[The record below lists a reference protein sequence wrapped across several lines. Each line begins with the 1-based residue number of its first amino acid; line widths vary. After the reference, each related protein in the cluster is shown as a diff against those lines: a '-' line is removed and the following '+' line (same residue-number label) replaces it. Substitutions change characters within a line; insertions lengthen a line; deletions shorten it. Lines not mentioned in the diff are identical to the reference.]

1 MPSHSVKQAKV
12 MSAISHGW
20 KPTGSVAKIP
30 VKVAKEFHAADAGH
44 KYGKKH
50 TAGGAIKSALNT
62 VRKYGRK
69 AEGGEVDDTPPD
81 FNALKK
87 IYISPH
93 KEVAPPISTD
103 YDLPVQPQPKANK
116 SPAIDYLVYLP
127 RMEDFRKSLAEQ
139 ARTSAE
145 LYKSGQEG
153 LSSGN
158 PLETVAGAGREI
170 AGTALPAVA
179 PIGAAY
185 EALTKAAGRIGPGME
200 HAADVA
206 GMVNPDTAFLGAGKA
221 ALFAL
226 PALKA
231 GKKAAGLEQALDY
244 AAKYGKT
251 GVDQPDIKVAENIT
265 IAKLKDNFN
274 HDIAIKAVEG
284 GFTPE
289 QIANIKTYMS
299 PGSQKGFDNYY
310 SKFAKFAPKK
320 EPSFAPALWNT
331 PEIQATKPSEIAK
344 QLEEDAA
351 FHAGQREQEPFQPH
365 NEDEF
370 HTEPLSGQ
378 KIFKPTGKDS
388 DIEDFY
394 KHQEEHANK
403 EWQPDET
410 GPRPPTNDLHVALS
424 PHDLE
429 EKSAK
434 LGLNTT
440 AFHGTKKNFSE
451 FKLPEEMDRTP
462 EIGVHFGTLR
472 AAVDRGLH
480 GLHPLQRQTIENNL
494 KSNTGVLRESLSLRP
509 HTDITG
515 NTSEFRVIPSRIGT
529 NNPLTLPD
537 LGTWSPASMRSGM
550 LNSPAFTKDEVNQAY
565 FEGIKPGTTLVD
577 QHVADTQR
585 IKNLRKLI
593 ESKGYDSIAYRNSV
607 EDPGSLSY
615 IIWNLNKARSFYAK
629 FDPAK
634 AHSRNLGA
642 GIAGLSLV
650 PLGLYQGSEQP
661 ERKAEGGKVKEKDP
675 EEHEF
680 IDFKRGGLIDSDIP
694 GRTDKIPMKVSPGS
708 YVLPADIP
716 SALGQGNTKA
726 GSDVLGKMFTHAA
739 YGLKPMTQKA
749 QPFRFYGHGFHKF
762 AEGGETD
769 HVPIVAAGGE
779 FIIHPDVVKEV
790 GHGDIAKGHQVLD
803 KFVLHTRAQHIKT
816 LRKLKPPK
824 P

>member
-87 IYISPH
+87 VYISPH

-116 SPAIDYLVYLP
+116 SPATDYPAYLP
-127 RMEDFRKSLAEQ
+127 RMEDFKKSLAEQ

-145 LYKSGQEG
+145 LYKSGEEG

-158 PLETVAGAGREI
+158 PLGMVAGAGKEL

-206 GMVNPDTAFLGAGKA
+206 GMINPDTAFLGAGKA

-231 GKKAAGLEQALDY
+231 GKKAAGLEQALNY
-244 AAKYGKT
+244 AATYGKT
-251 GVDQPDIKVAENIT
+251 GIDQPDIKAAENIT

-289 QIANIKTYMS
+289 QIANIKTYLS
-299 PGSQKGFDNYY
+299 PSAKEGFNNYY

-331 PEIQATKPSEIAK
+331 PEIQATKPGAPKVTPEHPDYIRQQVTHQDDYDKLLADIEKELQPPTQPKSE
-344 QLEEDAA
+344 
-351 FHAGQREQEPFQPH
+351 
-365 NEDEF
+365 
-370 HTEPLSGQ
+370 
-378 KIFKPTGKDS
+378 FKPTGKDT
-388 DIEDFY
+388 DIEDY
-394 KHQEEHANK
+394 YAHQASHKEPEWEPNETANS
-403 EWQPDET
+403 DYN
-410 GPRPPTNDLHVALS
+410 GPRPPTNDLHEALS
-424 PHDLE
+424 PPDLA

-440 AFHGTKKNFSE
+440 AFHGTLKNFSE
-451 FKLPEEMDRTP
+451 FKLPEEMGHTP
-462 EIGVHFGTLR
+462 EIGVHFGTLK

-480 GLHPLQRQTIENNL
+480 HLHPLHRQTVERNL
-494 KSNTGVLRESLSLRP
+494 RTNTNVARESLSLKP
-509 HTDITG
+509 HE
-515 NTSEFRVIPSRIGT
+515 SEFRVIPSRIGT

-537 LGTWSPASMRSGM
+537 LGAWTPAHIRYG
-550 LNSPAFTKDEVNQAY
+550 LLKNPKFTQDEVNHAY
-565 FEGIKPGTTLVD
+565 FEGIKPGTTLAD
-577 QHVADTQR
+577 QQVANTQR

-593 ESKGYDSIAYRNSV
+593 ESKGYDSIAYRNNV

-615 IIWNLNKARSFYAK
+615 VIWNLNKARSFYAK

-634 AHSRNLGA
+634 AHSRDLGA

-650 PLGLYQGSEQP
+650 PLALYQGEEQP
-661 ERKAEGGKVKEKDP
+661 ERKAEGGKVKERDP
-675 EEHEF
+675 EDHEF
-680 IDFKRGGLIDSDIP
+680 INFKQGGLIDSAIP

-749 QPFRFYGHGFHKF
+749 QPFRFHQFHKF

-779 FIIHPDVVKEV
+779 FIIHPDIVKQV
-790 GHGDIAKGHQVLD
+790 GHGDMATGHRVLD
-803 KFVLHTRAQHIKT
+803 KFVLHTRKQHIKT